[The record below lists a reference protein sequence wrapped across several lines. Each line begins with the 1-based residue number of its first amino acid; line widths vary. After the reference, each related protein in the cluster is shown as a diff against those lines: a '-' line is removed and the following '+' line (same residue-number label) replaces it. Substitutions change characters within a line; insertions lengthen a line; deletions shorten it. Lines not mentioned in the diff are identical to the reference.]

1 MTDKEIIISLLCDEF
16 GADISFKIADL
27 PIVSFE
33 LVNKWNDYSHDI
45 DVYIFGSYAFL
56 AWINNSSVVLDN
68 ENNELVVHLPS
79 KISWNPNT
87 IYGADDFHSYGVRT
101 PEEKEELK
109 KRLIEVHDDLTECF
123 ERQKSWMKERERYRI
138 MND

>member
-16 GADISFKIADL
+16 GADVSFKIANM
-27 PIVSFE
+27 PVVVNE
-33 LVNKWNDYSHDI
+33 LTDKWRDYSHDI
-45 DVYIFGSYAFL
+45 DIYIFGSYAFL

-87 IYGADDFHSYGVRT
+87 IYGADDFHSYTVRT
-101 PEEKEELK
+101 PEEKEELR
-109 KRLIEVHDDLTECF
+109 KRLIEVHVDLLECF
-123 ERQKSWMKERERYRI
+123 EHQKSWLKERERYRI
-138 MND
+138 MHD